1 MHFNPCNETAL
12 EIQICTLVLAPSFL
26 AAGTHLMLKHI
37 TINSGKEH
45 SKVKPERY
53 PWMCIG
59 RDLFSIAIQ
68 ARGEVSLLPQAPPL
82 LGILPTQ
89 ETI

>member
-1 MHFNPCNETAL
+1 MHFNPYNEPAL

-26 AAGTHLMLKHI
+26 AAGIYLMLKHI
-37 TINSGKEH
+37 MINSGKEH

-53 PWMCIG
+53 PWMWVG
-59 RDLFSIAIQ
+59 RDLFSITIQ
-68 ARGEVSLLPQAPPL
+68 ARGEVALLLRAPPL